1 MVCGV
6 EDGNCKGRQRLT
18 PVPSRAW
25 CGWSTRGRPSLD
37 WAALMPGQGGQQG
50 GGSMSKQ
57 PTEQTWSIYRIKG
70 TLAVLLG

>member
-6 EDGNCKGRQRLT
+6 EGGNCKGRQRLT
-18 PVPSRAW
+18 PVPSPRL
-25 CGWSTRGRPSLD
+25 LD

>member
-1 MVCGV
+1 MEWRTGIAR
-6 EDGNCKGRQRLT
+6 GARAIPRL
-18 PVPSRAW
+18 
-25 CGWSTRGRPSLD
+25 LD